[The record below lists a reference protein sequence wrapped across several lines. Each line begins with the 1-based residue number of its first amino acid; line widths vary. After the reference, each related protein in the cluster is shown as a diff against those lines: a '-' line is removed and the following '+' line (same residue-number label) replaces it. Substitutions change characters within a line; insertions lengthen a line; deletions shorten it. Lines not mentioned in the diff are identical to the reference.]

1 MNIEADTLIV
11 MRQIIA
17 FVAVVG
23 GILCFYFSYKLI
35 KLGATGGFKFNAAY
49 NTYSKVF
56 DESDDLEKRQGL
68 NELITKLSENEIS
81 YPDFYNE
88 IAEYSGEK
96 KSYRFHRTR
105 IEGSRKFAY
114 RKSEQKTDRTR

>member
-1 MNIEADTLIV
+1 MEQEEVEKIV
-11 MRQIIA
+11 FQN
-17 FVAVVG
+17 
-23 GILCFYFSYKLI
+23 SD
-35 KLGATGGFKFNAAY
+35 FKFNAAY

-56 DESDDLEKRQGL
+56 DESDDPEKRQGL
-68 NELITKLSENEIS
+68 NELIMKLSENEIS

-88 IAEYSGEK
+88 IAETYSGDQ

-114 RKSEQKTDRTR
+114 RKSQQKTDRMKRHKR